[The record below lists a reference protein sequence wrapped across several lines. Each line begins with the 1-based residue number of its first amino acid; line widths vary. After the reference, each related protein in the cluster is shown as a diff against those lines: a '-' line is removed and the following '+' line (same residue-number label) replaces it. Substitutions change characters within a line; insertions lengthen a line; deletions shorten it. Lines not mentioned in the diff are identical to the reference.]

1 MWQQFHH
8 YHHHHQQQQHDRI
21 SCPMYFF
28 NRNEPSPKSSLPIKE
43 SRCEQTKVVEQFHH
57 RENREAS
64 EQTNLSTKLTAE
76 SNQWRNLW
84 EKIKSPILQCCRK
97 TEPDW
102 FAGPEISL
110 CSMGLGGTP
119 DNDYIAHCDDIYIM
133 MKCLSVCLSVCHEK
147 WSLPPGSLL

>member
-1 MWQQFHH
+1 MQADQGVTAVPSLSSSAAAAAWPNQLSNHNL
-8 YHHHHQQQQHDRI
+8 
-21 SCPMYFF
+21 YFF

-43 SRCEQTKVVEQFHH
+43 SRCEQTKVVEKLHH

-64 EQTNLSTKLTAE
+64 EQTNLSTKLSAE
-76 SNQWRNLW
+76 FNQSRNLW
-84 EKIKSPILQCCRK
+84 EKVKSPILQCCRK

-119 DNDYIAHCDDIYIM
+119 DNDYIAHWGSDDDDDDDVEEM
-133 MKCLSVCLSVCHEK
+133 VRHLDQC
-147 WSLPPGSLL
+147 